1 VAALLGPVGSEFDD
15 VASCYGMQKKKLI
28 ETNSDGQEGQLLL
41 HQKKMSNMAEEAF
54 FAIASYLWARVVY
67 VVVVV
72 VRDM

>member
-15 VASCYGMQKKKLI
+15 VASCYGMKKTKKLI

-67 VVVVV
+67 VVVV
-72 VRDM
+72 RDM